1 MKIQAGAI
9 LTGYRRLSD
18 RSVNLTFNTAEQS
31 PQSIMEID
39 SLLQSHGVLYYRS
52 VDRLT
57 KSEIEELDKFD
68 TDLYEQ
74 NKSQS
79 QRLKNVLY
87 RLFEQNNNGY
97 ADFKDFYK
105 FETEKIINHYK
116 NKLDQ

>member
-39 SLLQSHGVLYYRS
+39 SLLQSHGIVYFRAVENLN
-52 VDRLT
+52 
-57 KSEIEELDKFD
+57 KQEQKELDELDLEMFD
-68 TDLYEQ
+68 EPKT
-74 NKSQS
+74 QS
-79 QRLKNVLY
+79 QRIRNVLY
-87 RLFEQNNNGY
+87 RLWEQDNKGHKEY
-97 ADFKDFYK
+97 KDFYK
-105 FETEKIINHYK
+105 FETERIITHYK